1 MSQTATVAAGHAG
14 HAAPAETPFGVT
26 NGKYGIWMF
35 LMQDCMGFVGFFA
48 AYTALRIFS
57 PKWPDPTH
65 ELGIWLTSAM
75 TFLLILSSVT
85 MVLAHDACERNDQG
99 QLKLFLGLTMT
110 GGILFLGGQ
119 VYEYWHLLTIGHNH
133 PLMPEWGLPKSHN
146 FWVTFY
152 ALTSFHGLHVLGGVI
167 YLFCMWVGALGGKF
181 GPHNASKVEIC
192 GLYWHFVDLVW
203 IILFTF
209 VYLLP
214 SKAPFTAHLHG

>member
-1 MSQTATVAAGHAG
+1 VSQSATVAAHGA
-14 HAAPAETPFGVT
+14 HAASSTPFGVT

-48 AYTALRIFS
+48 AYTALRVFS
-57 PKWPDPTH
+57 AKWPDPPT

-75 TFLLILSSVT
+75 TFVLICSSVT
-85 MVLAHDACERNDQG
+85 MVLAHDACERNDQKG
-99 QLKLFLGLTMT
+99 LKTWLFWTMFGGLV
-110 GGILFLGGQ
+110 FLGGQ
-119 VYEYWHLLTIGHNH
+119 VYEYQHLLTIGVNH
-133 PLMPEWGLPKSHN
+133 PLDRSWGLPRSHN
-146 FWVTFY
+146 FWVSFY

-167 YLFCMWVGALGGKF
+167 YLFCMWLGAVRGKF
-181 GPHNASKVEIC
+181 GPHNHTKIEIC

-214 SKAPFTAHLHG
+214 STQPYTAHLHG